1 MGRKKDIRSQYGGY
15 FGGTGGNA
23 ADTTAQIDAGGGE
36 ADAVREQMGLG
47 AYAFGVGAAGTIAG
61 GIASYKTG
69 LAARAYNK
77 MTGQDIILHGSNV
90 KGIKTIEPKVAKG
103 NVNQALVYGKSPGT
117 QRQMELSIN
126 DVDFYAASRFAES
139 KLGSR
144 PSNYEGSVYVARV
157 KKSEQSKFMQNAY
170 YRSENP
176 AKVVS
181 EIPIS
186 GNLPY
191 RYFKTDEE
199 TKNAIIAAYKKAGGK
214 KLKKS

>member
-1 MGRKKDIRSQYGGY
+1 MPQKKDLRSQYGGY

-23 ADTTAQIDAGGGE
+23 ADTTAKVDAGGGQ
-36 ADAVREQMGLG
+36 ADAVKEQLGLG
-47 AYAFGVGAAGTIAG
+47 SYAFGVGAAGAVAG

-69 LAARAYNK
+69 LAARAYNR

-90 KGIKTIEPKVAKG
+90 KGIKTIEPRRAKG
-103 NVNQALVYGKSPGT
+103 NIDQALVYGKRPET

-144 PSNYEGSVYVARV
+144 PPTYEGSAYVARV
-157 KKSEQSKFMQNAY
+157 KKSQQSKFLKNGY

-176 AKVVS
+176 AKVVA

-191 RYFKTDEE
+191 RYFQTNEE
-199 TKNAIIAAYKKAGGK
+199 TKQAIAQAYKKAGGK